1 MQCVPATRA
10 RSSVPGRVFLAPL
23 LALSLVGCQAPAT
36 DPVSPDGAATS
47 ARLRAVPFVDVHF
60 TDTFWAPRLQTNLT
74 VTIPHIM
81 AQNETTG
88 RVDNLRKGAG
98 LIEGRYEGRRFN
110 DTDVYKI
117 IEAASYAIAHEYDT
131 ELDQQLD
138 ALIEII
144 AAAQEDD
151 GYLMPARHIDP
162 AVPAAGM
169 GSERWIH
176 VSNGSHELYNA
187 GHLIEAA
194 VAHYQA
200 TGKRSL
206 LEVAIR
212 FADLIDHDFGPGK
225 RQDIPGHEEIEL
237 ALVKLADVTGELRYV
252 ELARFFIDGRGTPHD
267 GDDYPEGDS
276 FVIYN
281 DLPYKQDHLPV
292 IEQSTA
298 SGHAVR
304 AMYLYTGM
312 ADVAARVP
320 APGYEAALDNIWDDV
335 VSTKMYLTGGV
346 GSRGT
351 FESFGE
357 DYELPNRT
365 AYAETCAAVGH
376 DLWNHRMFLATGD
389 VRYLDMMERILYN
402 GFLSGV
408 ALAGDEFFYTNPLE
422 SAGEVQRSEYF
433 DVSCCPAN
441 LARLMALLPGFIY
454 AQRGNELYVNLYVGN
469 EATIELQDGA
479 VRLSQQTNYPWSGTI
494 RLEILEV
501 GSSLGEKLELNLR
514 IPGWARGEVVASD
527 LYRYAGG
534 DTEAIRVAVN
544 GMDVPVESLDTGLLH
559 LARSWQAGDV
569 IEIDLPMPV
578 RVVRG
583 HDGIEA
589 NRGKVALQ
597 RGPLVYAAEA
607 IDNDGAVLD
616 LEIDAAGPFDSGY
629 EADLLGGVTV
639 LSAPAWRG
647 DRAVTLR
654 AVPYFAWANRG
665 PGEMAVWIPVR
676 GE

>member
-1 MQCVPATRA
+1 MHRMATAHLPAALLITL
-10 RSSVPGRVFLAPL
+10 GLA
-23 LALSLVGCQAPAT
+23 GCQPPTPEAPSPT
-36 DPVSPDGAATS
+36 DAAPGE
-47 ARLRAVPFVDVHF
+47 RLQAVPFVDVRF
-60 TDTFWAPRLQTNLT
+60 TDTFWAPRLRTNLA
-74 VTIPHIM
+74 VTIPHVM
-81 AQNETTG
+81 AQNEATG

-98 LIEGRYEGRRFN
+98 LMDGPYEGRRFN

-117 IEAASYAIAHEYDT
+117 VEAASYAIAHEYDG

-138 ALIEII
+138 ELIGII

-151 GYLMPARHIDP
+151 GYLMPARRVDP
-162 AVPAAGM
+162 DNPAAGM
-169 GSERWIH
+169 GRERWIH

-194 VAHYQA
+194 VAHHQA

-206 LEVAIR
+206 LDVAIR
-212 FADLIDHDFGPGK
+212 FADLIDRDFGPLA
-225 RQDIPGHEEIEL
+225 RRDIPGHEEIEL
-237 ALVKLADVTGELRYV
+237 ALVKLADVTGEERYV
-252 ELARFFIDGRGTPHD
+252 ELARFFIDGRGQPHD
-267 GDDYPEGDS
+267 GEDYPEGDS

-281 DLPYKQDHLPV
+281 DLPYKQDHVPV
-292 IEQSTA
+292 IEQTTA

-312 ADVAARVP
+312 ADVAARVE
-320 APGYEAALDNIWDDV
+320 APGYGAALDAISRDV
-335 VSTKMYLTGGV
+335 VSTKMYLTGGI

-365 AYAETCAAVGH
+365 AYTETCAAVGH
-376 DLWNHRMFLATGD
+376 DLWNHRMFLATGEG
-389 VRYLDMMERILYN
+389 RYLDVMERVLYN

-441 LARLMALLPGFIY
+441 LARMMALLPGFLY
-454 AQRGNELYVNLYVGN
+454 ARSDDGLYVNLYVAS
-469 EATIELQDGA
+469 EANVELESGA
-479 VRLSQQTNYPWSGTI
+479 LRLRQETDYPWSGAI
-494 RLEILEV
+494 RLVIVDIEAP
-501 GSSLGEKLELNLR
+501 LGDKFELNLR
-514 IPGWARGEVVASD
+514 IPGWARDEVVPSD
-527 LYRYAGG
+527 LYRFANS
-534 DTEAIRVAVN
+534 DTSAVTLAVN
-544 GMDVPVESLDTGLLH
+544 GQRLPVEDLEHGLLRI
-559 LARSWQAGDV
+559 ARSWQAGDV
-569 IEIDLPMPV
+569 VELDLPMPV

-583 HDGIEA
+583 HERIED

-607 IDNDGAVLD
+607 VDNGGAVLD
-616 LEIDAAGPFDSGY
+616 LEIDPAGRLEPTH
-629 EADLLGGVTV
+629 EPDLLGGVTV
-639 LSAPAWRG
+639 LTAPAWRG
-647 DRAVTLR
+647 DEGVELR

-665 PGEMAVWIPVR
+665 PGEMAVWLPTR
-676 GE
+676 ER

>member
-1 MQCVPATRA
+1 VRRLPTTPMLLA
-10 RSSVPGRVFLAPL
+10 VFLAL
-23 LALSLVGCQAPAT
+23 GLAGCQTPAADERPPG
-36 DPVSPDGAATS
+36 DPK
-47 ARLRAVPFVDVHF
+47 
-60 TDTFWAPRLQTNLT
+60 QTNLA

-98 LIEGRYEGRRFN
+98 LMDGPYEGRRFN

-117 IEAASYAIAHEYDT
+117 IEAASYAIAHEYNAA
-131 ELDQQLD
+131 LDQQLD
-138 ALIEII
+138 ELIAVI
-144 AAAQEDD
+144 AAAQEQD
-151 GYLMPARHIDP
+151 GYLMPARRVDP
-162 AVPAAGM
+162 QNPAAGM
-169 GSERWIH
+169 GRERWIH

-206 LEVAIR
+206 LEVGIR
-212 FADLIDHDFGPGK
+212 FADLIDRDFGPDA

-237 ALVKLADVTGELRYV
+237 ALVKLADVTGEDRYV
-252 ELARFFIDGRGTPHD
+252 ELARFFIDGRGSAHD
-267 GDDYPEGDS
+267 GEDYPEGNS

-281 DLPYKQDHLPV
+281 DLPYKQDHIPV
-292 IEQSTA
+292 IEQTTA

-312 ADVAARVP
+312 ADVAARVE
-320 APGYEAALDNIWDDV
+320 APGYETALEAISRDV

-357 DYELPNRT
+357 DYELPNTT
-365 AYAETCAAVGH
+365 AYTETCAAVGH
-376 DLWNHRMFLATGD
+376 DLWNHRMFLASGEAS
-389 VRYLDMMERILYN
+389 YLDTMERVLYN

-408 ALAGDEFFYTNPLE
+408 ALGGDEFFYTNPLE
-422 SAGEVQRSEYF
+422 SAGMVQRSAYF

-454 AQRGNELYVNLYVGN
+454 AHRGDELYVNLYVGS
-469 EATIELQDGA
+469 EATIELDGGA
-479 VRLSQQTNYPWSGTI
+479 VNLRQATDYPWDGTI
-494 RLEILEV
+494 RFEILDIDA
-501 GSSLGEKLELNLR
+501 SLAEHLELNLR
-514 IPGWARGEVVASD
+514 IPGWARDEVVPSN
-527 LYRYAGG
+527 LYHFAAA
-534 DTEAIRVAVN
+534 DTEAVTVAVN
-544 GMDVPVESLDTGLLH
+544 GQTVPADNLQDGLLRI
-559 LARSWQAGDV
+559 ARSWRAGDV
-569 IEIDLPMPV
+569 VELVLPMPV
-578 RVVRG
+578 RIVRS

-607 IDNDGAVLD
+607 VDNDGAVLD
-616 LEIDAAGPFDSGY
+616 LEIDPTGRFDSGH
-629 EADLLGGVTV
+629 EPGLLGGVTV
-639 LSAPAWRG
+639 LTATAWRG
-647 DRAVTLR
+647 DEIVALK

-665 PGEMAVWIPVR
+665 PGEMAVWIPAR
-676 GE
+676 DR